1 MIAIGITGSIAS
13 GKSTVSQFIARKK
26 YPLFSA
32 DKAVLD
38 LYKNS
43 NFINLLVKK
52 FKLNKKKKKKDKI
65 K

>member
-32 DKAVLD
+32 DKVVLD

-52 FKLNKKKKKKDKI
+52 FKLNKKKKS
-65 K
+65 